1 MVHLPQTLVSHTA
14 SMRMAHVPSVLS
26 VGSALDLERSVY
38 VVKAKTGHV
47 TRANRA
53 AVAGDAMFAVDAA
66 CVRYLSPFR
75 FIIVKFILIFCE
87 NILLIP

>member
-14 SMRMAHVPSVLS
+14 SMRVAHVPSVLS

-53 AVAGDAMFAVDAA
+53 DVAGDAMCAVAAA
-66 CVRYLSPFR
+66 CVRFVSTYIAVRTVF
-75 FIIVKFILIFCE
+75 FF
-87 NILLIP
+87 LL